1 MGCLIGMSD
10 GTLESGLAVLK
21 DKSKQNDG
29 PHYVGDLIVKEM
41 RK

>member
-1 MGCLIGMSD
+1 MGMSD

-29 PHYVGDLIVKEM
+29 LHYVGDLIVKEM